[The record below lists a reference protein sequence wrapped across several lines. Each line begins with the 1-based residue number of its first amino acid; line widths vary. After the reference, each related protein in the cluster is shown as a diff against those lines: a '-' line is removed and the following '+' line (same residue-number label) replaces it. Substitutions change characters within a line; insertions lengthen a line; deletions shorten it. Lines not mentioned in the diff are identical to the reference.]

1 MTDLNKEREAFLNTF
16 QYYKGRRDI
25 IFSYEHELFMT
36 RSNNPS
42 EIAQKEI
49 SNMNS
54 RWDAWLRCAKHRDA
68 ELEKAKAQAVPEH
81 AEIYIGKGLFALVD
95 WEDFDAVKAFKWNPT
110 SLDKRTQWAWAY
122 ERNGGKDKRSR
133 VAMHN
138 LIMKPKS
145 GLVVDHI
152 NGIGLDNRRANLR
165 VVTPQQNS
173 FNTFPRKG
181 TSIYKGVCFEDETGM
196 WRAYISKDGKR
207 KWLGRFITEIQ
218 AAMAYDNA
226 AKDLFGEYAKL
237 NVVEASESGA

>member
-1 MTDLNKEREAFLNTF
+1 
-16 QYYKGRRDI
+16 
-25 IFSYEHELFMT
+25 
-36 RSNNPS
+36 
-42 EIAQKEI
+42 
-49 SNMNS
+49 
-54 RWDAWLRCAKHRDA
+54 
-68 ELEKAKAQAVPEH
+68 
-81 AEIYIGKGLFALVD
+81 YIGKGLFALVD